1 MTSNSIVSRIFD
13 PQQANAPRTR
23 FSRLRRVPLVRPD
36 LQALYQDAGML
47 PRFVHECPVAM
58 RYLRLLGPLSWSR
71 FPERDLRTN
80 WGAPT
85 MPYVP
90 FVAACLVKLDQRL
103 AYMSHLRQYLVEHPA
118 LAWVLGFPLVPSS
131 RYPWGF
137 DVDASLPTQRHLAR
151 LLRRIPN
158 ASLQFLLD
166 DTVYLLRDELV
177 TACKDFGRAISLDT
191 KHILAWVKENNPKAY
206 LKAGRYHKDKQ
217 PSGDPDCRLGCKR
230 RRNQRA
236 SSKDPP
242 PTPVDNPVPADTISV
257 GEYHWGYASGVVA
270 TKVFG
275 WGEFALAELTQPFDC
290 SDVSYFSPLMAD
302 VERRLGF
309 KPPFGALDAAYDSFY
324 VYEYFHQ
331 AGGFAAVPLVKKGG
345 HSRTFDPNG
354 LPLCKAGLSMPLK
367 FTFQARKGVLVPH
380 QKGRYVCPLLFPQP
394 TGRSCPIDDPHWP
407 KGGCKTTLATSIGAR
422 IRHQLDRN
430 GETYAQLYKQRTASE
445 RIFSQAVALG
455 IERPKLRNG
464 AAITNRNT
472 LIYVLL
478 NLRAL
483 QRVRQQKLNRRL
495 EL

>member
-1 MTSNSIVSRIFD
+1 
-13 PQQANAPRTR
+13 
-23 FSRLRRVPLVRPD
+23 
-36 LQALYQDAGML
+36 
-47 PRFVHECPVAM
+47 M
-58 RYLRLLGPLSWSR
+58 RYLRLLGPLSWSH

-103 AYMSHLRQYLVEHPA
+103 AYMSHLRCYLIEHPA
-118 LAWVLGFPLVPSS
+118 LTWVLGFPLVPSA
-131 RYPWGF
+131 RFPWGF

-158 ASLQFLLD
+158 PSLQVLLD
-166 DTVYLLRDELV
+166 DTVSLLREELWPV
-177 TACKDFGRAISLDT
+177 CTGFGRAISLDT

-206 LKAGRYHKDKQ
+206 LKAGRYHKNKQ

-242 PTPVDNPVPADTISV
+242 PTPADNPVPADTISV
-257 GEYHWGYASGVVA
+257 GEYHWGYASGLVA
-270 TKVFG
+270 TKVRG
-275 WGEFALAELTQPFDC
+275 WGEFTLPELTQPFDC
-290 SDVSYFSPLMAD
+290 SDVSYFFPLLAD

-309 KPPFGALDAAYDSFY
+309 QPPFGALDAAYDAWY

-331 AGGFAAVPLVKKGG
+331 AGGFAAVPLVHKGG
-345 HSRTFDPNG
+345 HHQRFFDAEG
-354 LPLCKAGLSMPLK
+354 LPLCEAGLSMPLK
-367 FTFQARKGVLVPH
+367 QTFLSRTSSLIEH
-380 QKGRYVCPLLFPQP
+380 QKGRYVCPLLFPEPNGQ
-394 TGRSCPIDDPHWP
+394 TCPAEHRNWQ

-422 IRHQLDRN
+422 IRYQLDRD
-430 GETYAQLYKQRTASE
+430 GEAYTELYKQRTATE
-445 RIFSQAVALG
+445 RIFSQAVDLG

-464 AAITNRNT
+464 AAITNQNT
-472 LIYVLL
+472 LTYVLL

-495 EL
+495 ES